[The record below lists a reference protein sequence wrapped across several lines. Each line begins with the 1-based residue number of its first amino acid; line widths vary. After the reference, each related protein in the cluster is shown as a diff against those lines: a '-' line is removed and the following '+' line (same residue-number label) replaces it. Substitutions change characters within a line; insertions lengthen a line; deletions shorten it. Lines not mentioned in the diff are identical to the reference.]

1 MNRLSS
7 KTAWQTVNQAKG
19 GRSMEKRVELGW
31 LLDFYGP
38 LLTEHRR
45 EILSAYCEEDLSL
58 QEIAEQLGITRQGVY
73 DALDKGEKQLMDY
86 EAKLGLVRRSLS
98 VSREAERCLELL
110 ENASAA
116 PENLEAAKEALKNI
130 LRIER

>member
-1 MNRLSS
+1 
-7 KTAWQTVNQAKG
+7 
-19 GRSMEKRVELGW
+19 MEKRVELGY

-73 DALDKGEKQLMDY
+73 DALDKGEKQLMGY
-86 EAKLGLVRRSLS
+86 EAKLGLVRRSLT
-98 VSREAERCLELL
+98 VNREAERCLSLL
-110 ENASAA
+110 EGVEGA
-116 PENLEAAKEALKNI
+116 PEERGRLEEAREALKNI